1 MTPQQMVAECK
12 VLIREVSSSEA
23 AWLLKEGALCLD
35 VRETDEFKAEHLP
48 DAINIPRG
56 ILEFRIGDIPSLA
69 NKDAT
74 LLVYCKSGGRS
85 ALAALSLQRLGYGSI
100 LSIAGGIDDWKK
112 SGLPLH
118 NQVCSYVV

>member
-35 VRETDEFKAEHLP
+35 VREADEFNAEHLP

-56 ILEFRIGDIPSLA
+56 ILEFRVGDVPSLA
-69 NKDAT
+69 DKDVT
-74 LLVYCKSGGRS
+74 VLVYCKSGGRS
-85 ALAALSLQRLGYGSI
+85 ALAAHSMQRLGYSSI

-112 SGLPLH
+112 YGLPLH
-118 NQVCSYVV
+118 NQVSSYVV

>member
-12 VLIREVSSSEA
+12 SLIREVSASEA
-23 AWLLKEGALCLD
+23 SWLLKEGALCLD
-35 VRETDEFKAEHLP
+35 VREADEFNSEHLP

-69 NKDAT
+69 DKDST
-74 LLVYCKSGGRS
+74 VLVYCKSGGRS
-85 ALAALSLQRLGYGSI
+85 AMAALSLQRLGYNSI

-118 NQVCSYVV
+118 NNATN

>member
-23 AWLLKEGALCLD
+23 AWVLKEGALCLD
-35 VRETDEFKAEHLP
+35 VREADEFKAEHLP

-112 SGLPLH
+112 SGLE
-118 NQVCSYVV
+118 CVVSTDR